1 MRVNLSIFRDAASDW
16 RSTVKRQTD
25 GKYMNRK
32 FLAAVATILTLG
44 GSAVS
49 MGFVQALELAPFA
62 ILILGLG
69 ALVSARTRNE
79 SIQN

>member
-1 MRVNLSIFRDAASDW
+1 
-16 RSTVKRQTD
+16 
-25 GKYMNRK
+25 MNRK

-49 MGFVQALELAPFA
+49 MGFVQVLELAPFA